1 MNRGVQPPTLCFH
14 GPRRPVKSPLAVG
27 IIAGN
32 CPLLWLLVRRSL
44 DGKAVCYYVSNAEVA
59 TPWQTLALV
68 TGTRVRVEEHFQD
81 GKTHLGMADYE
92 ARAWTSWHHHMALV
106 ALAHLYVTL
115 TRRDVRH
122 DVPDLTLDMAMRVL
136 RSAFAKPVLNEQEAI
151 DLIDYYRERNAVAR
165 ESHRKTWLAKHKR
178 LAGEALL

>member
-1 MNRGVQPPTLCFH
+1 M
-14 GPRRPVKSPLAVG
+14 
-27 IIAGN
+27 
-32 CPLLWLLVRRSL
+32 
-44 DGKAVCYYVSNAEVA
+44 E

-68 TGTRVRVEEHFQD
+68 SGTRIRVEEYFQD

-115 TRRDVRH
+115 TKRDVRH

-136 RSAFAKPVLNEQEAI
+136 RSAFAKPVLDEQEAI
-151 DLIDYYRERNAVAR
+151 DLIDYYRERNAVAHEYYSR
-165 ESHRKTWLAKHKR
+165 VARSEERRAWRIASFKRARAILALNDR
-178 LAGEALL
+178 QECLPS